1 MQTLKWIEME
11 DPVVDLH
18 ISPASA
24 AFKAIFLF
32 FLFNKKNNLRVK
44 TTRRKKAITVDRVWI
59 RSSAR

>member
-32 FLFNKKNNLRVK
+32 LFNKKNNSRVK
-44 TTRRKKAITVDRVWI
+44 TKKKSDNG
-59 RSSAR
+59 

>member
-32 FLFNKKNNLRVK
+32 FLFNKKNSRVK
-44 TTRRKKAITVDRVWI
+44 KTKKKSDNG
-59 RSSAR
+59 

>member
-1 MQTLKWIEME
+1 MQTQKWIEME

-32 FLFNKKNNLRVK
+32 LFNKKNSRVK
-44 TTRRKKAITVDRVWI
+44 TRRKKAITVDRVWI
-59 RSSAR
+59 RSSSE

>member
-32 FLFNKKNNLRVK
+32 FLFNKK
-44 TTRRKKAITVDRVWI
+44 KKNKKKR
-59 RSSAR
+59 

>member
-32 FLFNKKNNLRVK
+32 FLFNKKN
-44 TTRRKKAITVDRVWI
+44 KKKR
-59 RSSAR
+59 

>member
-32 FLFNKKNNLRVK
+32 LFNKKNCNCNSRVK
-44 TTRRKKAITVDRVWI
+44 TRKKKKTDNG
-59 RSSAR
+59 

>member
-59 RSSAR
+59 RSSTR

>member
-24 AFKAIFLF
+24 AFKAMHLF
-32 FLFNKKNNLRVK
+32 FLFNKKKN
-44 TTRRKKAITVDRVWI
+44 KKKR
-59 RSSAR
+59 